1 VGAKAARTRTIR
13 STYERAA
20 QKLGYLLVAGADE
33 AGRGSLFGPVFA
45 AAVILKADAPIRG
58 LRDSKELPR
67 ERREVLAARIR
78 ERAHCWAVAVAEAQ
92 EIDAINIYQASRLA
106 IRRAVEKL
114 NPAPDYLL
122 VDALAIDLPLPQQ
135 GIIHGDALCPTIA
148 AASILAKVDRDA
160 CMREWDAVYPQYG
173 LCRHKGYPTPEHLE
187 ALERYGPT
195 PHHRMSYE
203 PVRQIPLFPSFQEDP
218 CH

>member
-1 VGAKAARTRTIR
+1 MGAKGAKRWIIR

-20 QKLGYLLVAGADE
+20 QKQGYLLIAGTDE

-45 AAVILKADAPIRG
+45 AAVILKADTPIRG
-58 LRDSKELPR
+58 LRDSKQLPC
-67 ERREVLAARIR
+67 ERRELLAARIR
-78 ERAHCWAVAVAEAQ
+78 ERAHAWAVAAVEAG
-92 EIDAINIYQASRLA
+92 EIDRINIYQASRLA
-106 IRRAVEKL
+106 MRRAIEKL

-122 VDALAIDLPLPQQ
+122 VDALTVDLPLPQQ

-173 LCRHKGYPTPEHLE
+173 LCRHKGYSTPEHLE
-187 ALERYGPT
+187 ALDRYGPT
-195 PHHRMSYE
+195 PQHRMSYE
-203 PVRQIPLFPSFQEDP
+203 PVRQLSLFSLQEDA
-218 CH
+218 CR